1 MCQAGVLPGNLV
13 TVPALELL
21 AQHGRQNKC
30 VKTLGHTD
38 HSMTN
43 PEGGGPHPESHRE
56 EVLFAWVLKDA
67 WECVGADGEEKVTG

>member
-1 MCQAGVLPGNLV
+1 MLPGNQV
-13 TVPALELL
+13 TVPALALL
-21 AQHGRQNKC
+21 AQHGRQKNKC

-43 PEGGGPHPESHRE
+43 PEGGESHRE

-67 WECVGADGEEKVTG
+67 WECVGADGEEDVTG